1 MTTLTP
7 LKSIAAIERIE
18 RLAKR
23 SFLSKDDQ
31 SRCLALVKSVRLSPD
46 GRLRRGAVFPVVFP
60 NLAASDKPSSA
71 FTKFRQ
77 RLAEAAA
84 NEGFE
89 FEIDVTGNK
98 KLVDQMIVTFH
109 AVDDA
114 DLPLTHSPHH
124 KPAEYTEQWA
134 QREVKRIFIS
144 SADKDATE
152 VNAFLQCLKTALRI
166 DPNEQVQQWVNSI
179 FWHREWQIGRASCR
193 ERV

>member
-7 LKSIAAIERIE
+7 LKSIAATALIE
-18 RLAKR
+18 RLAKS

-31 SRCLALVKSVRLSPD
+31 SRCLALVKLVRSSPD

-77 RLAEAAA
+77 RLAEAAR

-98 KLVDQMIVTFH
+98 KRGDEMIVTFH
-109 AVDDA
+109 GIDDA
-114 DLPLTHSPHH
+114 DLPLTPQ
-124 KPAEYTEQWA
+124 PASQA
-134 QREVKRIFIS
+134 RRI
-144 SADKDATE
+144 
-152 VNAFLQCLKTALRI
+152 R
-166 DPNEQVQQWVNSI
+166 
-179 FWHREWQIGRASCR
+179 RAKGAA
-193 ERV
+193 